1 MSSPRGVCWAM
12 CSLVA
17 LHLTILTPGYTF
29 AQDAR
34 VSIGFLPINGQPIK
48 GSRETPLFTFELV
61 EPVSRGAMSLPALSL
76 TSTESGPAVSS
87 FTFAFP
93 VLKLG
98 RMSFNP
104 RYGDQKFGVGFL
116 AGSLSGMSLKPL
128 RMQGFSLATAQGD
141 NSFTLMLGQLR
152 GKGSNALSAA
162 VPRVLALTGTL
173 KPRPGLTI
181 APRVVTHLGRRTLPG
196 SADTSI
202 GAGLRADVSTHL
214 QLVGDIG
221 GARTKR
227 GRWASFA
234 TVGALG
240 KWARGSVEASVRRAD
255 ADYTALGRIRLAKQ
269 AQNDEELIAGK
280 VQILQGLT
288 LVTKLRSS
296 RPHGQ
301 RHEDV
306 GRVARSIT
314 LRIDRFRYGT
324 LNVTSKQSTGQSK
337 YDKGVEIEW
346 QQKILGSSVVRFVQ
360 RRERQGSSAR
370 PGPST
375 TLLEFDIKRAPSSDK
390 RFDFLW
396 RGAIAMSGRAADK
409 SRVHSIVKSHFRLTA
424 RIKLTG
430 EAEYDLFGMLVPV
443 RFQYA
448 RVGGDFEVSERTSVQ
463 LVYSQ
468 TPLSGVPSS
477 HRLEGRVTRLIS
489 F

>member
-1 MSSPRGVCWAM
+1 MGELLLSLLRERRPAPHPEQGGMSSPRGVCWAM

-34 VSIGFLPINGQPIK
+34 VSVGFLPIKGQPIK

-61 EPVSRGAMSLPALSL
+61 EPVSRGAVSLPALSL
-76 TSTESGPAVSS
+76 TSTESGPTVSS
-87 FTFAFP
+87 YMFAFP

-104 RYGDQKFGVGFL
+104 RYGDQKFGVDFL

-128 RMQGFSLATAQGD
+128 RVQGFSLATAQGN
-141 NSFTLMLGQLR
+141 NSFTLMLGQVR
-152 GKGSNALSAA
+152 GKGSNALSSA

-181 APRVVTHLGRRTLPG
+181 APRVVTRLGRRTLPG

-202 GAGLRADVSTHL
+202 GAGLRADVSTHV

-288 LVTKLRSS
+288 LVTKLSSS

-301 RHEDV
+301 RHEDA

-314 LRIDRFRYGT
+314 VRIDRFRYGT
-324 LNVTSKQSTGQSK
+324 LNFRYGTPNVTSKQSTDQSK
-337 YDKGVEIEW
+337 YDEGVEIEW
-346 QQKILGSSVVRFVQ
+346 QQNILGSSVVRFVQ
-360 RRERQGSSAR
+360 RRERQSSSAR
-370 PGPST
+370 PGPIT
-375 TLLEFDIKRAPSSDK
+375 TLLVPLI
-390 RFDFLW
+390 FDFFKKSLVIW
-396 RGAIAMSGRAADK
+396 GHRGLERCAVRTASP
-409 SRVHSIVKSHFRLTA
+409 SRGSRRL
-424 RIKLTG
+424 
-430 EAEYDLFGMLVPV
+430 F
-443 RFQYA
+443 
-448 RVGGDFEVSERTSVQ
+448 
-463 LVYSQ
+463 
-468 TPLSGVPSS
+468 SS
-477 HRLEGRVTRLIS
+477 T
-489 F
+489 